1 MAATTPPSFEAES
14 AVPAALAAKFPQLE
28 ILHLVG
34 EGGMGAVYCARQKT
48 LNRLVA
54 LKVIKPESQ
63 SDKGFADRFVRE
75 AHALGQLSH
84 PNIVTVHDF
93 GQAGD
98 IYYFI
103 MEYVD
108 GINLRQV
115 LQGESLQPH
124 QALSIVPAICDA
136 LQYAHDKGVV
146 HRDIKPEN
154 ILLDTEGNVKI
165 ADFGLAKLLNE
176 DSVGATL
183 TQAHQVMGTMHY
195 MAPEQIERPL
205 QVDHRADIYSLGVVI
220 YELLTG
226 ELPLGRFAPPSKKV
240 TLDIRLDEIVLQTL
254 EKEPGLRY
262 QKASDVKL
270 DVQSLAQAGVSSP
283 TPQREPAYHDYRQPL
298 PTPPSRPVKPP
309 RIDPYQFPGPIP
321 NQGFWGVVTDVQSYK
336 NLVYLLLSFPLGIIY
351 FVLLTTGFS
360 VGLGT
365 LIIWI
370 GAFVLLGTFLAVR
383 GCVMLERG
391 LATGLLRT
399 YVAPRQAP
407 SREGASAWERTKRLV
422 IDSRTWLGIL
432 YLLVKFPLGIVSF
445 VMLATLVSLPL
456 GLLLTPLLVAF
467 PWNEMTVGSWQV
479 DTLAEAS
486 LFAIAGIPLSAVC
499 LHTLNGVAWLHA
511 RWARLCIGQ

>member
-1 MAATTPPSFEAES
+1 MSVTSPRSQPVCPQCGADRSDSSPGAPCSACLMQLGLSAWAQKSQAAPTTAAPTSAHSASPS
-14 AVPAALAAKFPQLE
+14 AVPEDLAALFPQLE

-54 LKVIKPESQ
+54 LKVVKPEAQ
-63 SDKGFADRFVRE
+63 QIKGFAERFVRE

-98 IYYFI
+98 LYYFL

-115 LQGESLQPH
+115 MQGESLQSH

-176 DSVGATL
+176 DTKGTL
-183 TQAHQVMGTMHY
+183 TQTHQVMGTVHY

-205 QVDHRADIYSLGVVI
+205 HVDHRADIYSLGVVI

-240 TLDIRLDEIVLQTL
+240 SLDIRLDEIVLQTL
-254 EKEPGLRY
+254 EKEPSQRY
-262 QKASDVKL
+262 QRVSHVK
-270 DVQSLAQAGVSSP
+270 
-283 TPQREPAYHDYRQPL
+283 
-298 PTPPSRPVKPP
+298 
-309 RIDPYQFPGPIP
+309 
-321 NQGFWGVVTDVQSYK
+321 TDVQ
-336 NLVYLLLSFPLGIIY
+336 LLAQPPAAAPAPILEPVSRGAA
-351 FVLLTTGFS
+351 FS
-360 VGLGT
+360 RRAAQEAGES
-365 LIIWI
+365 
-370 GAFVLLGTFLAVR
+370 AR
-383 GCVMLERG
+383 G
-391 LATGLLRT
+391 
-399 YVAPRQAP
+399 
-407 SREGASAWERTKRLV
+407 
-422 IDSRTWLGIL
+422 
-432 YLLVKFPLGIVSF
+432 
-445 VMLATLVSLPL
+445 
-456 GLLLTPLLVAF
+456 
-467 PWNEMTVGSWQV
+467 
-479 DTLAEAS
+479 
-486 LFAIAGIPLSAVC
+486 
-499 LHTLNGVAWLHA
+499 
-511 RWARLCIGQ
+511 